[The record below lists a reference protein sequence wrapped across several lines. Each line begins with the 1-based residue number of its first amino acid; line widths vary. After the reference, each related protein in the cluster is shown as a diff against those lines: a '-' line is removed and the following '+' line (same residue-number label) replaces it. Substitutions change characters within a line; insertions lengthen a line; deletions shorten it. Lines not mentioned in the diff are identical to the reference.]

1 MPASKTPAERASV
14 GLPVGPVTLQDV
26 ADTAGVSRAT
36 ASRVLNGS
44 SRVVGPELADRVVRA
59 AKSLRYVSNAP
70 AQALARATST
80 VVGLIVHA
88 VDDPYFSAI
97 AAGAMRVA
105 TEHDLLTMMASTFR
119 DPDREIDYVS
129 RLRAHRTRGLLLVGS
144 GFTDPSIADRLYE
157 EISAFAA
164 GGGRVACIGDHSIP
178 FDTVLPE
185 NRRGAEQAAKLLLA
199 LGHRRI
205 GVVSGPPELTTVA
218 HRLAGFLDTLRA
230 AGVEVPER
238 AVVGGDFTRDGG
250 YAGMLELAQRMP
262 EVTAVFALNDPTAVG
277 VMAALRDELGRRVP
291 EEVSVVGFDD
301 VPAALDVTPTLTT
314 VRLPLEEMGERA
326 MRLLLDAPGHA
337 PRTVRI
343 KAEVVARASTAPP
356 R

>member
-1 MPASKTPAERASV
+1 
-14 GLPVGPVTLQDV
+14 VTLQHV

-44 SRVVGPELADRVVRA
+44 SRVVGPELAERVLRA

-88 VDDPYFSAI
+88 VDDPYFAAI

-105 TEHDLLTMMASTFR
+105 AEHDLLTMMASTFR
-119 DPDREIDYVS
+119 DPDREIDYVA
-129 RLRAHRTRGLLLVGS
+129 RLRAHRARGVLLVGS
-144 GFTDPSIADRLYE
+144 GFISPSVIERVRE
-157 EISAFAA
+157 ELSAFVA
-164 GGGRVACIGDHSIP
+164 GGGRVACVGQHSIP

-185 NRRGAEQAAKLLLA
+185 NRRGAEQAARLLVA

-205 GVVSGPPELTTVA
+205 GVISGPPELTTVA
-218 HRLAGFLDTLRA
+218 DRLGGFLDTLRA
-230 AGVEVPER
+230 AGVEVPAR

-250 YAGMLELAQRMP
+250 YAGMLELVQRVP

-277 VMAALRDELGRRVP
+277 AMAALREELGRRVP
-291 EEVSVVGFDD
+291 EDLSLVGYDD

-326 MRLLLDAPGHA
+326 MRLLLDDPGCP
-337 PRTVRI
+337 PRTVRV
-343 KAEVVARASTAPP
+343 KAEVVVRGSTAPP
-356 R
+356 PG

>member
-1 MPASKTPAERASV
+1 
-14 GLPVGPVTLQDV
+14 VTLQDV

-105 TEHDLLTMMASTFR
+105 AAHDLLTMMASTFR

-129 RLRAHRTRGLLLVGS
+129 RLRAHRARGLLLVGS
-144 GFTDPSIADRLYE
+144 GFTDPSIVDRLYE

-250 YAGMLELAQRMP
+250 YAGMLELAQRAP